1 VIIGT
6 AGHIDH
12 GKTSLVE
19 ALTGT
24 NADRLKEEKQR
35 GITIDLGFA
44 YWPQEDGS
52 IIGFV
57 DVPGHEGYIHNMLAG
72 ATGIA
77 ALLLVVAANEG
88 IKPQTLEHLLIARQ
102 LGIKQAIVAIT
113 KADLSDEAQ
122 LKERQGEIHALLE
135 TSPFQDCP
143 IISVSTK
150 RGQGIDD
157 LKREL
162 QNLAATVSK
171 TPAADAPARFSVD
184 RSFTLDGA
192 GTIVTGALRAG
203 MIKLDDKL
211 LLSPSGREVRVRGIH
226 AQNKKSVIAQ
236 TGDRAALNL
245 ANVKRDEVKRGD
257 MVVAPE
263 LHHPTTRVDCII
275 RLEKDSTK
283 PLPVWAPV
291 HVHSGTGHWPAR
303 LVPLEQ
309 DKIFSGQSQL
319 AQLVFETPI
328 AVFAGDPLI
337 LRDASA
343 TKTLGGGTI
352 LDRRAGERNRRK
364 PDRLKYLKAL
374 AEHGPFEAI
383 PHLLQLPPCALDIQ
397 RYAADHGLWP
407 SRFKPLIA
415 RENIISLE
423 TDHATYLLDPAI
435 MLLLQRQIKETL
447 GQYHERFPDQAGMTQ
462 DRLRLALD
470 YRLLGDA
477 FEAVVAHLAK
487 RRDIA
492 VVGAYLR
499 MPDHIPRLSPEHE
512 AMWAK
517 VKPRL
522 EGEHRF
528 KPPKLAE
535 LVEEL
540 KLRPETLRGLMKRL
554 ARRGDVQEITPDHF
568 LNSAAVAELATI
580 ASDLDTSESD
590 GWFNAATY
598 RDQLHIGRK
607 MAILI
612 LEFFDTKGFTIRKGD
627 LRKID
632 PRKKAFFVPRDPEV

>member
-24 NADRLKEEKQR
+24 NADRLREEKQR

-44 YWPQEDGS
+44 YWPQPDGS

-88 IKPQTLEHLLIARQ
+88 IKPQTLEHLLVAKQ
-102 LGIKQAIVAIT
+102 LGIQQAVVAIT
-113 KADLSDEAQ
+113 KADLSDETQ
-122 LKERQGEIHALLE
+122 LSERQREVRALLAA
-135 TSPFQDCP
+135 TPFQDCA
-143 IISVSTK
+143 IIYVSTK
-150 RGQGIDD
+150 SGQGIDT
-157 LKREL
+157 LKLEL
-162 QNLAATVSK
+162 QRLASK
-171 TPAADAPARFSVD
+171 ARSKPVADAPQRFSVD
-184 RSFTLDGA
+184 RSFTLDGV
-192 GTIVTGALRAG
+192 GTIVTGVVHGGA
-203 MIKLDDKL
+203 IKLDDKL
-211 LLSPSGREVRVRGIH
+211 LLSPSGHEVRVRGIH
-226 AQNKKSVIAQ
+226 AQNKKSDVAL

-245 ANVKRDEVKRGD
+245 ANVKRDEVSRGD
-257 MVVAPE
+257 MLVAPE
-263 LHHPTTRVDCII
+263 LHHPTMRIDCII
-275 RLEKDSTK
+275 RLENESVR

-291 HVHSGTGHWPAR
+291 HMHSGTGHWPAR

-309 DKIFSGQSQL
+309 DKCLPGQSQL

-328 AVFAGDPLI
+328 AVIAGDRLI

-343 TKTLGGGTI
+343 TRTLGGGTI
-352 LDRRAGERNRRK
+352 LDLSAGERNRRK
-364 PDRLKYLKAL
+364 LDRLKYLKAL
-374 AEHGPFEAI
+374 AEYGATEAI
-383 PHLLQLPPCALDIQ
+383 PHLLQLPPYALDIK

-407 SRFKPLIA
+407 SRFEAKVV

-423 TDHATYLLDPAI
+423 TDSAVYLLDPAI
-435 MLLLQRQIKETL
+435 MLLLQRQITETL
-447 GQYHERFPDQAGMTQ
+447 KDHHERFPDQAGITQ
-462 DRLRLALD
+462 DRLRLALK
-470 YRLLGDA
+470 YRLFPDA
-477 FEAVVAHLAK
+477 FDAIITHLMK
-487 RRDIA
+487 RRDVA

-499 MPDHIPRLSPEHE
+499 LPDHIPRLSPEHE
-512 AMWAK
+512 AMWLRI
-517 VKPRL
+517 KPL
-522 EGEHRF
+522 LDGEHRF

-535 LVEEL
+535 LVDAL

-568 LNSAAVAELATI
+568 LLSAAVAELAQI
-580 ASDLDTSESD
+580 ASALDTSETD

-598 RDQLHIGRK
+598 RDQLQIGRK

-632 PRKKAFFVPRDPEV
+632 PRKKTFFVRKE